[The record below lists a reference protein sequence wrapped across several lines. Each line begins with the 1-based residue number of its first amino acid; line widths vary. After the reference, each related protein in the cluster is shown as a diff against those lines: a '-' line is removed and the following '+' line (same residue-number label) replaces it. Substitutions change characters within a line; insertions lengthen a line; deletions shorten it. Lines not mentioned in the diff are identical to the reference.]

1 VARYGSIKK
10 EKKMAYKLLGDIIE
24 NPTNDNIGSANLVY
38 ISAGSAT
45 EAILEKADGSTLIGR
60 IKMASGQ
67 SITLVKEAT
76 DKITCPNSSCTPIAY
91 HW

>member
-1 VARYGSIKK
+1 
-10 EKKMAYKLLGDIIE
+10 MAYKLLGDIIE
-24 NPTNDNIGSANLVY
+24 NPTNDNIGSATLVY

-45 EAILEKADGSTLIGR
+45 EAILEKAADGSALIGR

>member
-10 EKKMAYKLLGDIIE
+10 ENKMAYKLLGDITT
-24 NPTNDNIGSANLVY
+24 NPTNDDIGTATLVY
-38 ISAGSAT
+38 ISATSAT

-67 SITLVKEAT
+67 SINLTKDAT

>member
-1 VARYGSIKK
+1 
-10 EKKMAYKLLGDIIE
+10 MAYKLLGDIIE
-24 NPTNDNIGSANLVY
+24 NPTNDNIGSATLVY

-45 EAILEKADGSTLIGR
+45 EAILEKAADGSALIGR
-60 IKMASGQ
+60 RKMASGQ

>member
-24 NPTNDNIGSANLVY
+24 NPTNDNIGSATLVY
-38 ISAGSAT
+38 ISAGSTT
-45 EAILEKADGSTLIGR
+45 EAILEKADGSALIGR